1 MKRARLF
8 CCFLLSVLFVAQSF
22 ALTVYRSVDKKG
34 VVTYSDKPVS
44 SNHDTKEIS
53 LSQSRTSFYDNVP
66 APTIDPVKEAKK
78 ANLLKKQRDAR
89 KQLSRSYRRL
99 HVAKKRVK
107 DSIAALQL
115 AKEKL
120 ANISPSFDNQIKL
133 QQAQVAIDQQ
143 NVTSAKTALALAQD
157 TVLQAE
163 NHYNAV
169 RLQK

>member
-78 ANLLKKQRDAR
+78 ANLLKNNAMRASNY
-89 KQLSRSYRRL
+89 LV
-99 HVAKKRVK
+99 H
-107 DSIAALQL
+107 IAAYMSLR
-115 AKEKL
+115 
-120 ANISPSFDNQIKL
+120 
-133 QQAQVAIDQQ
+133 
-143 NVTSAKTALALAQD
+143 NV
-157 TVLQAE
+157 
-163 NHYNAV
+163 
-169 RLQK
+169 